1 MPTDLAAQQDSDR
14 DRDMGEETDEFDP
27 NERGGSKQK
36 SSAKSAIQVLFLIR
50 ENQSSADTLPF
61 SKGFIPCTL

>member
-1 MPTDLAAQQDSDR
+1 MPTDVAAQQDSDR

-36 SSAKSAIQVLFLIR
+36 SSTKSEIQVLFFIAVV
-50 ENQSSADTLPF
+50 QSSADTLPF